1 MQTRTLYA
9 TFVGINAY
17 PQGALSGCIKDVLDL
32 DLLLRE
38 QCAQQGED
46 VLHYRPA
53 YFLAPNAADKVRI
66 GEYETA
72 NQLQLTY
79 KAPTFKL
86 LTEEAFAHFSAA
98 KTGDICLFY
107 YSGHGSQTPAPEGLQ
122 DRMLETLVC
131 VDSRTEA
138 RDLVDKE
145 LGYLLWKA
153 FAGKGVHALVIMD
166 CCHSGNNTRSA
177 MINNDVRFRFWPS
190 DGNKVPL
197 AAWLGHAEGFYVLK
211 NGKISIKIPPYIH
224 FASCRNDEKAQ
235 ETMNGGLFTSK
246 LVEVLRAGGTSS
258 SYRQLIQSLSVTV
271 RGRAE
276 RQSPVAFS
284 QQDADLDQQFLSNA
298 IMPYKPSF
306 EVRYHAREKQW
317 RMYGGAMHGILP
329 STVMRIGEADVPV
342 TAVFPAYALL
352 DSTAMSSFDTA
363 AGIKEKAVVLKRGEP
378 AMIIRLAENAAG
390 LFQVYD
396 THHYP
401 YFRVDDE
408 GALYIAELWGD
419 SYILRGINNR
429 MPLFQRERDPAIFL
443 ENVNKVGNWL
453 VALELKNASPAL
465 TAGDFVFNWE
475 IAGEPVVK
483 HPGDEILLSYRNGEH
498 PVFRLNIALH
508 PASRIKSCFVKV
520 LYLGSKYSIDGSL
533 VRNDANELKP
543 GNPIPLTFN
552 YEGET
557 YDTIG
562 VSIDEAYQYYGVNE
576 ITDFLKIIVS
586 DVAVNLDQYQQEGLP
601 LDVPPEAHMRD
612 IAPPGKTGKTV
623 DQPNWSVFTFSIR
636 CIGPKKEQV
645 LQAGSPADFAAFTV
659 EVPAGFSARAS
670 AVTADEQASFSARA
684 STVIT
689 DEQAGFSARATA
701 VNVDEQAG
709 FSSHTSSITADDQA
723 GFNTRSSAIIGS
735 IADTDIWDGVLT
747 CNTPFAQSIHPITD
761 SSIRMLELFPL
772 DDAPLVIPEG
782 GELIIRPATASRSL
796 DDELVVP
803 YGYDPHL
810 EMYIPLGYAD
820 DQGNIHIEQLPPPVS
835 DERTRSLGGSIKLL
849 FKKLVRSKEV
859 NTLHI
864 YKRNDQGWE
873 ETNILQDGKAVLL
886 VHGIT
891 GDTRYMAEAFKSE
904 IGRHINSLVTYDYEN
919 LATPVSK
926 TAEKLHEQLQAAGV
940 QELTIVAHSMGG
952 LVARWLA
959 EQVPGTGYVKRLV
972 LVGSPCAGS
981 EMAALGTAVFGML
994 TQALNVTGPVKYAI
1008 TGLSWLLKQLKLH
1021 PGETLNELKPGSK
1034 LLQTLSASKAAPGV
1048 EYRILGGDT
1057 ALLQHYNG
1065 DDPFLKRVLS
1075 IAKDKILYPGLTQR
1089 VYEKEPNDMAVT
1101 LASMRAIPSNNGEIK
1116 LHVVASNH
1124 LAYFR
1129 EKESLG
1135 QILTLL

>member
-53 YFLAPNAADKVRI
+53 YFLAPNAADLVRI
-66 GEYETA
+66 SEYETA

-79 KAPTFKL
+79 KTPTFKL
-86 LTEEAFAHFSAA
+86 LTEEAFAHFSNA
-98 KTGDICLFY
+98 KAGDICLFY

-122 DRMLETLVC
+122 DKMLETLVC
-131 VDSRTEA
+131 VDSRSEA

-153 FAGKGVHALVIMD
+153 FTGKGVHALVIMD

-190 DGNKVPL
+190 DGNKVPMTS
-197 AAWLGHAEGFYVLK
+197 WLGHAEGFYVLK
-211 NGKISIKIPPYIH
+211 DGKISINIPPYIH

-258 SYRQLIQSLSVTV
+258 SYRQLMQSLSVTV

-284 QQDADLDQQFLSNA
+284 QQDTDLDQQFLSNA
-298 IMPYKPSF
+298 VIPYKPSF

-317 RMYGGAMHGILP
+317 RMYGGAMHGILT
-329 STVMRIGEADVPV
+329 SAVMRIGKADVPV
-342 TAVFPAYALL
+342 AAVFPAYSLL
-352 DSTAMSSFDTA
+352 DGTAMSSFDT

-378 AMIIRLAENAAG
+378 AMIVRLAENAGG
-390 LFQVYD
+390 LQQVYD

-401 YFRVDDE
+401 YFRIDNE
-408 GALYIAELWGD
+408 GALYIVELWGD
-419 SYILRGINNR
+419 SYILRGIDNR
-429 MPLFQRERDPAIFL
+429 MPLFQRERDPATFL
-443 ENVNKVGNWL
+443 ENVNKVGNWQA
-453 VALELKNASPAL
+453 ALELKNASPAL
-465 TAGDFVFNWE
+465 TADDFVFNWE

-483 HPGDEILLSYRNGEH
+483 RPGDEVLLSYKNGEH
-498 PVFRLNIALH
+498 PVFRLNIALN
-508 PASRIKSCFVKV
+508 PASRVRSCFVKV

-543 GNPIPLTFN
+543 GSPVQLTFN

-562 VSIDEAYQYYGVNE
+562 VSIDEAYQYYGINE

-586 DVAVNLDQYQQEGLP
+586 DVEVNLDQYQQEGLL
-601 LDVPPEAHMRD
+601 LDVPPEVRTRD
-612 IAPPGKTGKTV
+612 IAPPGKAGKTV

-636 CIGPKKEQV
+636 CTGPKKEQV

-659 EVPAGFSARAS
+659 EAPAGFSARAS
-670 AVTADEQASFSARA
+670 AVTADEQ
-684 STVIT
+684 T
-689 DEQAGFSARATA
+689 G
-701 VNVDEQAG
+701 
-709 FSSHTSSITADDQA
+709 
-723 GFNTRSSAIIGS
+723 TRSYA
-735 IADTDIWDGVLT
+735 DIWDGVLAA
-747 CNTPFAQSIHPITD
+747 NTPFAQSIHPVTD
-761 SSIRMLELFPL
+761 SSIRMLELFQL
-772 DDAPLVIPEG
+772 NDAPLVIPEG
-782 GELIIRPATASRSL
+782 KELVIRPATASRSL

-803 YGYDPHL
+803 YGYDPQL

-859 NTLHI
+859 NRLRI
-864 YKRNDQGWE
+864 YKRNDQSWE
-873 ETNILQDGKAVLL
+873 ETKTLQNGKAVLL
-886 VHGIT
+886 IHGIT
-891 GDTRYMAEAFKSE
+891 GDTRYMAEAFRNE
-904 IGRHINSLVTYDYEN
+904 AGQYIDFLMTYDYEN

-940 QELTIVAHSMGG
+940 QGLTIVAHSMGG

-959 EQVPGTGYVKRLV
+959 EQVPGTGYIKRLV

-981 EMAALGTAVFGML
+981 EMAALSTAAFGML
-994 TQALNVTGPVKYAI
+994 TQALNLTGPVKYAI

-1065 DDPFLKRVLS
+1065 DDPFLKRILS
-1075 IAKDKILYPGLTQR
+1075 IAKDKILYPALTQR
-1089 VYEKEPNDMAVT
+1089 IYEKEPNDMAVT
-1101 LASMRAIPSNNGEIK
+1101 LASMRAIPSGNGEIR
-1116 LHVVASNH
+1116 LNVVASNH

-1135 QILTLL
+1135 QILSLL